1 MEEQNIET
9 YAFQAEINQLLS
21 LIINTFYSNKE
32 IFLRELISNAS
43 DALDKIRFKSL
54 QDKDL
59 IKDEPNFHI
68 NIICD
73 KENNVLSIIDT
84 GIGMTKDE
92 LIKNLGTIA
101 QSGTKNFMEAL
112 SAGADISM
120 IGQFGVG
127 FYSSYLVANK
137 VVVTSKNTDDEQFIW
152 NSEAGGTF
160 TIEKD
165 NSENKLKRGTR
176 IDLYIKEDQKEFLEI
191 NKIKELIKKHNSY
204 INYPISILV
213 EKTVEEEVSDD
224 EDISDDK
231 KLEEIKEEDTD
242 EKKDTDEKEDTDEKD
257 KPEDKDEPVIEDVTE
272 EETKEKKKKK
282 IKKVEKDWEVCNSQK
297 PIWTRK
303 TDEITKDEYTTFYK
317 GLTNDWEEQLAYKHF
332 SVEGQVEFKSLLFI
346 PKRLPNDIFT
356 KNKKQNNIKLF
367 VRRVYITDDSNDLC
381 PEWLSFVKG
390 IVDSED
396 LPLNISREI
405 LQQNKILKVIKKN
418 IVKKV
423 IELLTEL
430 SLDKEKYSQFYEQYS
445 KNIKLGIHEDNNNKV
460 KLSKLLRFKSSKS
473 NNEVISF
480 DDYISNMNDEQK
492 EIYYI
497 IGESQEYVNNA
508 PFLEKLKKKDIEVI
522 YMTDPIDE
530 YMMQQLTDF
539 EGKKFVNICK
549 SKLNIDDTEV
559 DTKKYEEFCKKIKE
573 ILKDNVEN
581 VVISNRLV
589 ESPCCLV
596 SSDFGWSANMERI
609 MKAQALNVNNM
620 NSYMK
625 SRKIF
630 ELNIEHSIIKNL
642 YKQYEDNNID
652 TKFNRLINIIYDT
665 CALAS
670 GFSIDDPKLY
680 SNVMYDLIQ
689 TNLSFE
695 TDTKET
701 DTKETDTKETEPKE
715 TEPKETETKETE
727 TKETE
732 TEETKTEETE
742 NKETDTKETE
752 TKETETEETEPK
764 ETKKDMEEDYKN
776 MEKVD

>member
-1 MEEQNIET
+1 MGEQKIET

-32 IFLRELISNAS
+32 IFLRELLSNAS

-54 QDKDL
+54 QDKEL

-73 KENNVLSIIDT
+73 KENNILSIIDT

-112 SAGADISM
+112 TAGADISM

-127 FYSSYLVANK
+127 FYSSYLISNK
-137 VVVTSKNTDDEQFIW
+137 VVVTSKNTDDEQYIW

-191 NKIKELIKKHNSY
+191 NKIKELVKKHNSY

-213 EKTVEEEVSDD
+213 EKTIEEEVSDD

-242 EKKDTDEKEDTDEKD
+242 EKLNIDKKEEEDDEPDIKEIN
-257 KPEDKDEPVIEDVTE
+257 EDNDEPVIEDVTE

-282 IKKVEKDWEVCNSQK
+282 IKKVEKDWELCNSQK

-303 TDEITKDEYTTFYK
+303 TDEITKEEYTTFYK

-332 SVEGQVEFKSLLFI
+332 SVEGQIEFKSLLFI
-346 PKRLPNDIFT
+346 PKRLPNDMFT

-367 VRRVYITDDSNDLC
+367 VRRVYISDDSNELC

-430 SLDKEKYSQFYEQYS
+430 SEDKEKYSQFYEQYS

-460 KLSKLLRFKSSKS
+460 RLSKLLRFKSSKS
-473 NNEVISF
+473 ENEVISF
-480 DDYISNMNDEQK
+480 DDYISNMNEEQK

-530 YMMQQLTDF
+530 YMMQQLTDY

-573 ILKDNVEN
+573 ILKNNVEN

-589 ESPCCLV
+589 DSPCCLV

-620 NSYMK
+620 NAYMK

-630 ELNIEHSIIKNL
+630 ELNIEHNIIKNL
-642 YKQYEDNNID
+642 YKQYVDNNTD
-652 TKFNRLINIIYDT
+652 TKFNNFINIIYDT

-689 TNLSFE
+689 TNLSF
-695 TDTKET
+695 TKET
-701 DTKETDTKETEPKE
+701 NE
-715 TEPKETETKETE
+715 
-727 TKETE
+727 
-732 TEETKTEETE
+732 
-742 NKETDTKETE
+742 
-752 TKETETEETEPK
+752 
-764 ETKKDMEEDYKN
+764 ETKKDEDAKETNEETKKDEDAKETNEETKKDEDDDYKN

>member
-1 MEEQNIET
+1 MGEQKIET

-32 IFLRELISNAS
+32 IFLRELLSNAS

-54 QDKDL
+54 QDKEL

-73 KENNVLSIIDT
+73 KENNILSIIDT

-112 SAGADISM
+112 TAGADISM

-127 FYSSYLVANK
+127 FYSSYLISNK
-137 VVVTSKNTDDEQFIW
+137 VVVTSKNTDDEQYIW

-191 NKIKELIKKHNSY
+191 NKIKELVKKHNSY

-213 EKTVEEEVSDD
+213 EKTIEEEVSDD

-242 EKKDTDEKEDTDEKD
+242 EMLNIDKKEEEDDEPVIKEIN
-257 KPEDKDEPVIEDVTE
+257 EDNDEPVIEDVTE

-282 IKKVEKDWEVCNSQK
+282 IKKVEKDWELCNSQK

-303 TDEITKDEYTTFYK
+303 TDEITKEEYTTFYK

-332 SVEGQVEFKSLLFI
+332 SVEGQIEFKSLLFI
-346 PKRLPNDIFT
+346 PKRLPNDMFT

-367 VRRVYITDDSNDLC
+367 VRRVYISDDSNELC

-430 SLDKEKYSQFYEQYS
+430 SEDKEKYSQFYEQYS

-460 KLSKLLRFKSSKS
+460 RLSKLLRFKSSKS
-473 NNEVISF
+473 ENEVISF
-480 DDYISNMNDEQK
+480 DDYISNMNEEQK

-530 YMMQQLTDF
+530 YMMQQLTDYD
-539 EGKKFVNICK
+539 GKKFVNICK

-573 ILKDNVEN
+573 ILKNNVEN

-589 ESPCCLV
+589 DSPCCLV

-620 NSYMK
+620 NAYMK

-630 ELNIEHSIIKNL
+630 ELNIEHNIIKNL
-642 YKQYEDNNID
+642 YKQYVDNNTD
-652 TKFNRLINIIYDT
+652 TKFNNFINIIYDT

-689 TNLSFE
+689 TNLSFA
-695 TDTKET
+695 KET
-701 DTKETDTKETEPKE
+701 NE
-715 TEPKETETKETE
+715 
-727 TKETE
+727 
-732 TEETKTEETE
+732 
-742 NKETDTKETE
+742 
-752 TKETETEETEPK
+752 
-764 ETKKDMEEDYKN
+764 ETKKDEDAKETNEETKKDEDAKETNEETKKDEDDDYKN

>member
-1 MEEQNIET
+1 M
-9 YAFQAEINQLLS
+9 
-21 LIINTFYSNKE
+21 
-32 IFLRELISNAS
+32 
-43 DALDKIRFKSL
+43 
-54 QDKDL
+54 
-59 IKDEPNFHI
+59 
-68 NIICD
+68 
-73 KENNVLSIIDT
+73 
-84 GIGMTKDE
+84 
-92 LIKNLGTIA
+92 
-101 QSGTKNFMEAL
+101 
-112 SAGADISM
+112 
-120 IGQFGVG
+120 
-127 FYSSYLVANK
+127 
-137 VVVTSKNTDDEQFIW
+137 
-152 NSEAGGTF
+152 
-160 TIEKD
+160 
-165 NSENKLKRGTR
+165 
-176 IDLYIKEDQKEFLEI
+176 
-191 NKIKELIKKHNSY
+191 
-204 INYPISILV
+204 
-213 EKTVEEEVSDD
+213 
-224 EDISDDK
+224 
-231 KLEEIKEEDTD
+231 
-242 EKKDTDEKEDTDEKD
+242 
-257 KPEDKDEPVIEDVTE
+257 
-272 EETKEKKKKK
+272 
-282 IKKVEKDWEVCNSQK
+282 
-297 PIWTRK
+297 
-303 TDEITKDEYTTFYK
+303 
-317 GLTNDWEEQLAYKHF
+317 
-332 SVEGQVEFKSLLFI
+332 
-346 PKRLPNDIFT
+346 FT

-367 VRRVYITDDSNDLC
+367 VRRVYISDDSNDLC

-430 SLDKEKYSQFYEQYS
+430 SVDKEKYSQFYEQYS

-473 NNEVISF
+473 ENEVISF

-695 TDTKET
+695 TETKEN
-701 DTKETDTKETEPKE
+701 KETEKTE
-715 TEPKETETKETE
+715 TEETETKEN
-727 TKETE
+727 KETE
-732 TEETKTEETE
+732 K
-742 NKETDTKETE
+742 TE
-752 TKETETEETEPK
+752 TKETETEETETET
-764 ETKKDMEEDYKN
+764 ETKESEKDVDDDYKN

>member
-1 MEEQNIET
+1 MGEQKIET

-32 IFLRELISNAS
+32 IFLRELLSNAS

-54 QDKDL
+54 QDKEL
-59 IKDEPNFHI
+59 IKDEPDFHI

-73 KENNVLSIIDT
+73 KENNILSIIDT

-112 SAGADISM
+112 TAGADISM

-127 FYSSYLVANK
+127 FYSSYLISNK
-137 VVVTSKNTDDEQFIW
+137 VVVTSKNTDDEQYIW

-191 NKIKELIKKHNSY
+191 NKIKELVKKHNSY

-213 EKTVEEEVSDD
+213 EKTIEEEVSDD

-242 EKKDTDEKEDTDEKD
+242 EMLNIDKKEEEDDEPVIKEIN
-257 KPEDKDEPVIEDVTE
+257 EDNDEPVIEDVTE

-282 IKKVEKDWEVCNSQK
+282 IKKVEKDWELCNSQK

-303 TDEITKDEYTTFYK
+303 TDEITKEEYTTFYK

-332 SVEGQVEFKSLLFI
+332 SVEGQIEFKSLLFI
-346 PKRLPNDIFT
+346 PKRLPNDMFT

-367 VRRVYITDDSNDLC
+367 VRRVYISDDSNELC

-430 SLDKEKYSQFYEQYS
+430 SEDKEKYSQFYEQYS

-460 KLSKLLRFKSSKS
+460 RLSKLLRFKSSKS
-473 NNEVISF
+473 ENEVISF
-480 DDYISNMNDEQK
+480 DDYISNMNEEQK

-530 YMMQQLTDF
+530 YMMQQLTDYD
-539 EGKKFVNICK
+539 GKKFVNICK

-573 ILKDNVEN
+573 ILKNNVEN

-589 ESPCCLV
+589 DSPCCLV

-620 NSYMK
+620 NAYMK

-630 ELNIEHSIIKNL
+630 ELNIEHNIIKNL
-642 YKQYEDNNID
+642 YKQYEDNNTD
-652 TKFNRLINIIYDT
+652 TKFNNFINIIYDT

-689 TNLSFE
+689 TNLSF
-695 TDTKET
+695 TKET
-701 DTKETDTKETEPKE
+701 NE
-715 TEPKETETKETE
+715 
-727 TKETE
+727 
-732 TEETKTEETE
+732 
-742 NKETDTKETE
+742 
-752 TKETETEETEPK
+752 
-764 ETKKDMEEDYKN
+764 ETKKDEDAKETNEETKKDEDDDYKN

>member
-1 MEEQNIET
+1 M
-9 YAFQAEINQLLS
+9 
-21 LIINTFYSNKE
+21 
-32 IFLRELISNAS
+32 
-43 DALDKIRFKSL
+43 
-54 QDKDL
+54 
-59 IKDEPNFHI
+59 
-68 NIICD
+68 
-73 KENNVLSIIDT
+73 SIIDT

-112 SAGADISM
+112 TAGADISM

-127 FYSSYLVANK
+127 FYSSYLISNK
-137 VVVTSKNTDDEQFIW
+137 VVVTSKNTDDEQYIW

-191 NKIKELIKKHNSY
+191 NKIKELVKKHNSY

-213 EKTVEEEVSDD
+213 EKTIEEEVSDD

-242 EKKDTDEKEDTDEKD
+242 EKLNIDKKEEEDDEPVIKEIN
-257 KPEDKDEPVIEDVTE
+257 EDNDEPVIEDVTE

-282 IKKVEKDWEVCNSQK
+282 IKKVEKDWELCNSQK

-303 TDEITKDEYTTFYK
+303 TDEITKEEYTTFYK

-332 SVEGQVEFKSLLFI
+332 SVEGQIEFKSLLFI
-346 PKRLPNDIFT
+346 PKRLPNDMFT

-367 VRRVYITDDSNDLC
+367 VRRVYISDDSNDLC

-430 SLDKEKYSQFYEQYS
+430 SEDKEKYSQFYEQYS

-460 KLSKLLRFKSSKS
+460 RLSKLLRFKSSKS
-473 NNEVISF
+473 ENEVISF
-480 DDYISNMNDEQK
+480 DDYISNMNEEQK

-530 YMMQQLTDF
+530 YMMQQLTDY

-573 ILKDNVEN
+573 ILKNNVEN

-589 ESPCCLV
+589 DSPCCLV

-620 NSYMK
+620 NAYMK

-630 ELNIEHSIIKNL
+630 ELNIEHNIIKNL
-642 YKQYEDNNID
+642 YKQYVDNNTD
-652 TKFNRLINIIYDT
+652 TKFNNFINIIYDT

-689 TNLSFE
+689 TNLSFA
-695 TDTKET
+695 KET
-701 DTKETDTKETEPKE
+701 NE
-715 TEPKETETKETE
+715 
-727 TKETE
+727 
-732 TEETKTEETE
+732 
-742 NKETDTKETE
+742 
-752 TKETETEETEPK
+752 
-764 ETKKDMEEDYKN
+764 ETKKDEDAKETNEETKKDEDDDYKN

>member
-1 MEEQNIET
+1 MGEQKIET

-32 IFLRELISNAS
+32 IFLRELLSNAS

-54 QDKDL
+54 QDKEL

-73 KENNVLSIIDT
+73 KENNILSIIDT

-112 SAGADISM
+112 TAGADISM

-127 FYSSYLVANK
+127 FYSSYLISNK
-137 VVVTSKNTDDEQFIW
+137 VVVTSKNTDDEQYIW

-191 NKIKELIKKHNSY
+191 NKIKELVKKHNSY

-213 EKTVEEEVSDD
+213 EKTIEEEVSDD

-242 EKKDTDEKEDTDEKD
+242 EKLNIDKKEEEDDEPDIKEIN
-257 KPEDKDEPVIEDVTE
+257 EDNDEPVIEDVTE

-282 IKKVEKDWEVCNSQK
+282 IKKVEKDWELCNSQK

-303 TDEITKDEYTTFYK
+303 TDEITKEEYTTFYK

-332 SVEGQVEFKSLLFI
+332 SVEGQIEFKSLLFI
-346 PKRLPNDIFT
+346 PKRLPNDMFT

-367 VRRVYITDDSNDLC
+367 VRRVYISDDSNDLC

-430 SLDKEKYSQFYEQYS
+430 SEDKEKYSQFYEQYS

-460 KLSKLLRFKSSKS
+460 RLSKLLRFKSSKS
-473 NNEVISF
+473 ENEVISF
-480 DDYISNMNDEQK
+480 DDYISNMNEEQK

-530 YMMQQLTDF
+530 YMMQQLTDYD
-539 EGKKFVNICK
+539 GKKFVNICK

-573 ILKDNVEN
+573 ILKNNVEN

-589 ESPCCLV
+589 DSPCCLV

-620 NSYMK
+620 NAYMK

-630 ELNIEHSIIKNL
+630 ELNIEHNIIKNL
-642 YKQYEDNNID
+642 YKQYEDNNTD
-652 TKFNRLINIIYDT
+652 TKFNNFINIIYDT

-689 TNLSFE
+689 TNLSFA
-695 TDTKET
+695 KET
-701 DTKETDTKETEPKE
+701 NE
-715 TEPKETETKETE
+715 
-727 TKETE
+727 
-732 TEETKTEETE
+732 
-742 NKETDTKETE
+742 
-752 TKETETEETEPK
+752 
-764 ETKKDMEEDYKN
+764 ETKKDEDAKETNEETKKDEDAKETNEETKKDEDDDYKN